1 MQDIHVVYES
11 LLGMD
16 LCCSDGYRWYRI
28 LIRRKDIIMW
38 SATDINAI
46 TIIWEQETELGESII
61 ETNESPKIENENTGE
76 FSRFFYL

>member
-1 MQDIHVVYES
+1 MRDIHVVYES
-11 LLGMD
+11 LLRME
-16 LCCSDGYRWYRI
+16 LCGSDDYRWYRI

-61 ETNESPKIENENTGE
+61 ETNESPKIENENTG
-76 FSRFFYL
+76 